1 MIAYEMERP
10 GSSQAAGIDFNTFET
25 PEQDTVKARYRL
37 AYVSTL
43 YAENANQKVME
54 I

>member
-1 MIAYEMERP
+1 MERP
-10 GSSQAAGIDFNTFET
+10 GSSHAAGNDFDVLTT
-25 PEQDTVKARYRL
+25 PEHNAVKAQVRL

-43 YAENANQKVME
+43 YAENANQNVME